1 MSAIVVAVV
10 VSVAAI
16 VGYSSYL
23 IFGPDNQVE
32 EVCEEIIKVETGTTV
47 DLSPN
52 EQKNEP
58 KLEQSPVVSQAPGQ
72 NGASENAAPIA
83 LLPL

>member
-1 MSAIVVAVV
+1 MSAIVVAIV

-23 IFGPDNQVE
+23 IFGPENKVE
-32 EVCEEIIKVETGTTV
+32 EVCEDIIKIETGEEI

-52 EQKNEP
+52 EDGLK
-58 KLEQSPVVSQAPGQ
+58 QSPKIEQEKGANGTSQPQ
-72 NGASENAAPIA
+72 Q
-83 LLPL
+83 